1 MNYELTMDSS
11 RLLEPILYG
20 DMFDYPLTA
29 EEIWQFAP
37 IKRTLNEVKTVFT
50 TDRLLKEKIVE
61 KDGCYCFKGRDH
73 LVDVRKMR
81 LQRSESLWKKARF
94 IARLIQYTP
103 FVRAIA
109 VTGSLAMNN
118 VRADGDIDFLV
129 FTEEKRLWMVFA
141 VLGTLGRLTKGRI
154 LCPNY
159 YLSIGHYLLKRKD
172 FFTAREITQAKPLV
186 GFSYY
191 KDFLELNRWVT
202 NYLPNFDYNLSWG
215 KEVRQWLLPKIL
227 KWGIEKLLM
236 GTVGD
241 KLEKILKTI
250 LKSRLHTHHKIFNS
264 ELDQETLTN
273 ALNEVEL
280 RFHGLGHREGILS
293 EFQKRVKEHL
303 CEQSA

>member
-1 MNYELTMDSS
+1 MDSS

-20 DMFDYPLTA
+20 DMFDYSPTA

-37 IKRTLNEVKTVFT
+37 IKCTLDDVKTLFT

-61 KDGCYCFKGRDH
+61 RDGYYCFKGRDRIINT
-73 LVDVRKMR
+73 RKVR
-81 LQRSESLWKKARF
+81 LQHSEYLWKKARF
-94 IARLIQYTP
+94 IARLIQCTP

-118 VRADGDIDFLV
+118 VKANGDDIDFLV
-129 FTEEKRLWMVFA
+129 FTEEKRLWIVFA

-159 YLSIGHYLLKRKD
+159 YLSIGHYLLERKD
-172 FFTAREITQAKPLV
+172 FFTAREITQAKPLT
-186 GFSYY
+186 GSSYY
-191 KDFLELNRWVT
+191 KDFLKLNGWVT
-202 NYLPNFDYNLSWG
+202 NYFPNFNYNSNWG
-215 KEVRQWLLPKIL
+215 REIRQRLLPRTL
-227 KWGIEKLLM
+227 KRGIEKLLM

-241 KLEKILKTI
+241 KLEKILKSI
-250 LKSRLHTHHKIFNS
+250 LKSRLYIHYKTFNA

-273 ALNEVEL
+273 ALEEVEL
-280 RFHGLGHREGILS
+280 RFHALRHRENILS

-303 CEQSA
+303 CKQST